1 MADRF
6 GATRLVTILT
16 MAMVGGFLTIAFG
29 AIYPGA
35 IAVTV
40 VRGLTNTLGSAMV
53 AERNPVNAVGAQS
66 AYATWR
72 DIGAAAGPIAAG
84 LLAGFDPLFLFVG
97 LATWMLLTIPMLA
110 TAKTG

>member
-1 MADRF
+1 MVA
-6 GATRLVTILT
+6 GLLV
-16 MAMVGGFLTIAFG
+16 IASG

-35 IAVTV
+35 IAVTI

-72 DIGAAAGPIAAG
+72 DIGAAAGPIVAG
-84 LLAGFDPLFLFVG
+84 LVVGMDSSTLFVG
-97 LATWMLLTIPMLA
+97 LAVWMLA
-110 TAKTG
+110 TVPILARGGAARRA